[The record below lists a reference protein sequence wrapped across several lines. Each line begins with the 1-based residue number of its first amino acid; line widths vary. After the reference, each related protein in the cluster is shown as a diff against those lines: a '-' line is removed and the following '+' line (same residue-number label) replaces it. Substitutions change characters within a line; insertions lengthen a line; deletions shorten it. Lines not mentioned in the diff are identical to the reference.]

1 MVVSI
6 RPTETRGTAQPP
18 EYLDVHPEVKTLIEH
33 NHLQPLPV
41 EGTLFVSTYR
51 SPQEYENGKPVGTA
65 MIGMY
70 CDEPQSHS
78 LFHKLKYDEVWHFY
92 GGDPLRL
99 VLLYPDGSSKDV
111 IMGSDPLKEQLVQF
125 VIPAGVWQAGH
136 MVAGGRYSLFGCTV
150 APGFTGD
157 IFEGGKRENLLK
169 LYPERTTDINQ
180 LSVSGETKMP
190 EGFAS

>member
-1 MVVSI
+1 M
-6 RPTETRGTAQPP
+6 
-18 EYLDVHPEVKTLIEH
+18 YPEVKTLIEH
-33 NHLQPLPV
+33 YHLQPLPI
-41 EGTLFVSTYR
+41 EETLFVSTYR

-70 CDEPQSHS
+70 CDEPHSVS

-99 VLLYPDGSSKDV
+99 ILLYPDGSSRDV
-111 IMGSDPLKEQLVQF
+111 ILGSDHLKDQLVQF
-125 VIPAGVWQAGH
+125 VIPAGVWQAGY
-136 MVAGGRYSLFGCTV
+136 MLQGGRYSLFGCTV

-157 IFEGGKRENLLK
+157 IFEGGKREELLQ
-169 LYPERTTDINQ
+169 LYPDRADDINK
-180 LSVSGETKMP
+180 LCVSGETKMP